1 MSDLISNIKVNTAPV
16 SQQAA
21 KVEKEPEKKQEE
33 QKIDAKTKGQIMLG
47 AAGLAAMSIAGI
59 LLKGKVAAK
68 VPAGVE
74 NAVSQS
80 VDNITELVNT
90 MRRNLSFKRNN
101 EKFCKFFDPDII
113 QKYIDD
119 AMNLP
124 EKEKADRITKIYKY
138 YMDART
144 ERLSISGMANISDL
158 PQDIQ
163 NAIKAKDYIKTSKL
177 YGQYCDTIVH
187 KAPTAGAT
195 VEESIKNV
203 FAKASEKIKPH
214 TYDMA
219 KESDNIVIMDNF
231 GGFRTTIVNKQ
242 NQIIDT
248 NINRSLGMSY
258 DDFCINYRSYGTIQR
273 GKVLVGNGIKDGKAF
288 TTIKFPSYLED
299 GVDGYRVENAIT
311 LLSPNAEL
319 TPAQKDLLKLK
330 DMSAEDIDL
339 MADLTMCIYNKD
351 GYFGGTLINFDAIL
365 SFIQT
370 CAQKIK

>member
-68 VPAGVE
+68 VPACVE

-90 MRRNLSFKRNN
+90 MRRNLSFKRNDEN
-101 EKFCKFFDPDII
+101 FCKFFDPDII

-138 YMDART
+138 YMDGRT
-144 ERLSISGMANISDL
+144 KQLSISGMANISDL

-203 FAKASEKIKPH
+203 FANASEKIKPH

-219 KESDNIVIMDNF
+219 KESDNIVISDYYN
-231 GGFRTTIVNKQ
+231 GFRSTIVNKQ
-242 NQIIDT
+242 NQMI
-248 NINRSLGMSY
+248 NPEINRSLGMSS
-258 DDFCINYRSYGTIQR
+258 DDFRINCSPSGTIQR

-288 TTIKFPSYLED
+288 TTIEFPSYLEETD
-299 GVDGYRVENAIT
+299 GSRAKNAIT

-339 MADLTMCIYNKD
+339 MANLTMCINNKD

>member
-1 MSDLISNIKVNTAPV
+1 MSDLISNVKVNTAPV

-90 MRRNLSFKRNN
+90 MRRNLSFKRND

-219 KESDNIVIMDNF
+219 KESDNIVIMDNY

-242 NQIIDT
+242 NQIINPD
-248 NINRSLGMSY
+248 INRSLGMSS
-258 DDFCINYRSYGTIQR
+258 DDFRIDYSPSGVIQR

-288 TTIKFPSYLED
+288 TTIEFPSYLENTD
-299 GVDGYRVENAIT
+299 GSRARNAIT

>member
-90 MRRNLSFKRNN
+90 MRRNLSFKRNDEN
-101 EKFCKFFDPDII
+101 FCKFFDPDII

-119 AMNLP
+119 AMNLSG
-124 EKEKADRITKIYKY
+124 KEKADRITKIYKY
-138 YMDART
+138 YMDGRT
-144 ERLSISGMANISDL
+144 EGLSISGMANISDL

-219 KESDNIVIMDNF
+219 KESDNIVIMDNY

-242 NQIIDT
+242 NQIINPD
-248 NINRSLGMSY
+248 INRSLGNLGY
-258 DDFCINYRSYGTIQR
+258 EDFITKPSGVLSK
-273 GKVLVGNGIKDGKAF
+273 GKVIIDSGIKDGKAF

-299 GVDGYRVENAIT
+299 GVDGNRVSNAIT

-339 MADLTMCIYNKD
+339 MANLTMCINNKD

>member
-90 MRRNLSFKRNN
+90 MRRNLSFKRNDEN
-101 EKFCKFFDPDII
+101 FCKFFDPDII

-119 AMNLP
+119 AMNLSG
-124 EKEKADRITKIYKY
+124 KEKADRITKIYKY
-138 YMDART
+138 YMDGRT
-144 ERLSISGMANISDL
+144 NQLSISGMANISDL
-158 PQDIQ
+158 PQDVQ

-177 YGQYCDTIVH
+177 YCQYCDTIVH

-219 KESDNIVIMDNF
+219 KESDNIVISDYCY
-231 GGFRTTIVNKQ
+231 GFRSTIVNKQ
-242 NQIIDT
+242 NQMI
-248 NINRSLGMSY
+248 NPEINRSLGMSS
-258 DDFCINYRSYGTIQR
+258 DDFRISSQSGTIQR

-288 TTIKFPSYLED
+288 TTIEFPSCLENTD
-299 GVDGYRVENAIT
+299 GSRVRNAIT

-339 MADLTMCIYNKD
+339 MADLTANIPGKG
-351 GYFGGTLINFDAIL
+351 GYFDGTLINFDAIL